1 MVLIKSKP
9 AAFLN
14 DGFFPQSFNTLFN
27 SILDENVQK
36 QQTFN
41 FMPAADILE
50 HEDAFEIR
58 MSLPGIKKEE
68 VRISL
73 DGDHLTIEGERKH
86 TQKSENS
93 KFFKKEISYGKF
105 SRSFTIGKTNTSAID
120 AVFEEGVL
128 TIHLPK
134 QAESKATVIQVR

>member
-9 AAFLN
+9 AGILN

-27 SILDENVQK
+27 SILDENAQK
-36 QQTFN
+36 QHAFN

-86 TQKSENS
+86 VQKSENS
-93 KFFKKEISYGKF
+93 KFLKKEISYGKF
-105 SRSFTIGKTNTSAID
+105 SRSFTIGKTDTAAID
-120 AVFEEGVL
+120 AVFADGVL
-128 TIHLPK
+128 TVHLPK
-134 QAESKATVIQVR
+134 QVESKASVIQVR

>member
-9 AAFLN
+9 ANFLN

-27 SILDENVQK
+27 SILDENAQK
-36 QQTFN
+36 QHTFN

-50 HEDAFEIR
+50 NEDSFEIR
-58 MSLPGIKKEE
+58 MSLPGINKDD

-73 DGDHLTIEGERKH
+73 DGDHLTIEGERRHK
-86 TQKSENS
+86 QKSENS
-93 KFFKKEISYGKF
+93 KFLKKEISYGKF
-105 SRSFTIGKTNTSAID
+105 SRSFTIGKTDTASID

-128 TIHLPK
+128 TVHLPK
-134 QAESKATVIQVR
+134 QAESKASVIQVR